1 MEPRLSSHVLASALL
16 RLAEREGGF
25 GAVLAKGDP
34 DSGAMTVLL
43 LERGV
48 RQILLERVS
57 ALDGGYAWRELGNR
71 AAQNDRD
78 FAMFLER
85 SRRIDPDL
93 WLIELDV
100 PSAERFADEMRSA
113 G

>member
-1 MEPRLSSHVLASALL
+1 MEPRLRSHMLATALI

-25 GAVLAKGDP
+25 GAILAKGDP

-48 RQILLERVS
+48 RQMLLERV
-57 ALDGGYAWRELGNR
+57 AAMDGLYTWRELGTR
-71 AAQNDRD
+71 AAQNDQD
-78 FAMFLER
+78 FAAFLGR
-85 SRRIDPDL
+85 RRRIDPDM

-100 PSAERFADEMRSA
+100 PSAERFADELRA
-113 G
+113 LD